1 MTQGH
6 LCPLCLALGAH
17 LEGTAQSNGHK
28 QLQLTAFLPIAVMTD
43 KGNADFFWTLKGE
56 AGTHSS
62 FCRAYINTAFGHP
75 YAMHCASPDVCW
87 GDTGTAREPSSP
99 QLMENLASSH
109 PGAILC
115 LLRC

>member
-28 QLQLTAFLPIAVMTD
+28 ELQLTAFLPIAVMTD

-62 FCRAYINTAFGHP
+62 FCRAYIVGHLDIP
-75 YAMHCASPDVCW
+75 MPCTVLALMCAGGTRGQPESPAVL
-87 GDTGTAREPSSP
+87 S
-99 QLMENLASSH
+99 
-109 PGAILC
+109 
-115 LLRC
+115 